1 MWLHTAHPLERDR
14 ERDKGCA
21 RRTAEDVLEQHAAGD
36 VASHLRRRAFDPVR
50 VVEGVVT
57 QLSLRERSREREGRS
72 KAGEGGRRRS
82 KAREGEE
89 RRCAS
94 YLGPRRA
101 GHILQ
106 QADVEGTSKQIIN
119 CCDEGFA

>member
-1 MWLHTAHPLERDR
+1 MCVWLHTAHPLERDR

-72 KAGEGGRRRS
+72 KAGEGDRRRS
-82 KAREGEE
+82 KA
-89 RRCAS
+89 
-94 YLGPRRA
+94 
-101 GHILQ
+101 
-106 QADVEGTSKQIIN
+106 VEGDRRPEKERNVAAPLTLAHGALVTFSNRQMSKALAN
-119 CCDEGFA
+119 K